1 MSLVCPGLRRLHAGS
16 LMMAL
21 VTVFAFGPGGQA
33 ASPATYWT
41 VKVTGGEVRGVV
53 KDGIASFKG
62 IPFAAPP
69 VGELRWRAPQPVVSW
84 DGVREADQFGPPP
97 MQSALLALVSGAKP
111 SEDCLYLNV
120 WTGAKD
126 AGERRP
132 VMVWIYGGAFNGG
145 WSGDAVSD
153 GTNLAKKGVVLV
165 NFNYRIGVFGFLAHP
180 ELSAESGKGSGCYGI
195 QDQIAA
201 LRWVRENIAG
211 FGGDANNVTIFGQS
225 AGGISVSILTQ
236 SPPAKG
242 LFHRAISQSGGSMAP
257 VKTAADQANVLLPSL
272 ALAEQT
278 GKAFLADLGAAD
290 IKAARALSADAVRG
304 GKVKS
309 LPWPVADGETIVD
322 ENPLDLYERGSFNDT
337 PILVG
342 TNSDDAIFG
351 SKLTPAAFEK
361 TVREGYPLAADE
373 ILAAYP
379 HATNAQATR
388 SSRDI
393 ARDILFAWPTWAWA
407 KMQSQHGKGKA
418 FLYYFDYGPKPGK
431 VGHGA
436 ELRYVFGN
444 SGGLLFG
451 MADTPENRAM
461 SDTIMSYWVNFATR
475 GHPNGPGLRPWPA
488 FDDQTM
494 STMVFAKTPQAGPTP
509 NIEKLKAFDMYY
521 ARLREHRRQ

>member
-1 MSLVCPGLRRLHAGS
+1 MKTPLSLVVGIVLTL
-16 LMMAL
+16 AL
-21 VTVFAFGPGGQA
+21 GVCRAAFSTDHWIA
-33 ASPATYWT
+33 
-41 VKVTGGEVRGVV
+41 KVTGGEVRGVV

-69 VGELRWRAPQPVVSW
+69 VGELRWKAPQPVKPW
-84 DGVREADQFGPPP
+84 DGVRDADQFGPPP
-97 MQSALLALVSGAKP
+97 MQSALVALLSGVKP

-120 WTGAKD
+120 WTAAKD

-132 VMVWIYGGAFNGG
+132 VMVWVYGGAFNGG
-145 WSGDAVSD
+145 WSGDAIYD
-153 GTNLAKKGVVLV
+153 GASFAQKGVVLV
-165 NFNYRIGVFGFLAHP
+165 TFNYRIGVFGFLAHP

-201 LRWVRENIAG
+201 LRWVKENIAQ
-211 FGGDANNVTIFGQS
+211 FGGDSNNVTIFGQS
-225 AGGISVSILTQ
+225 AGGMSVAILAQ

-257 VKTAADQANVLLPSL
+257 VKTAADQANVLVPSL

-290 IKAARALSADAVRG
+290 IKAARAMSADAVRG

-322 ENPLDLYERGSFNDT
+322 DNPLDLYERGSFNDT

-361 TVREGYPLAADE
+361 SVREGLPLAADE

-379 HATNAQATR
+379 HATNAQASG
-388 SSRDI
+388 SSRDM
-393 ARDILFAWPTWAWA
+393 ARDVLFAWPTWAWA

-431 VGHGA
+431 AGHGA
-436 ELRYVFGN
+436 EVRYVFGN
-444 SGGLLFG
+444 LGGLLFG
-451 MADTPENRAM
+451 TPATPANRAM
-461 SDTIMSYWVNFATR
+461 SDMIMSYWVNFAA
-475 GHPNGPGLRPWPA
+475 GGNPNGPGLPAWPA
-488 FDDQTM
+488 FDGQTM
-494 STMVFAKTPQAGPTP
+494 NAMVFGETPQAGPTP
-509 NIEKLKAFDMYY
+509 NLQKLQAFDTYY
-521 ARLREHRRQ
+521 LGLREQWRE

>member
-1 MSLVCPGLRRLHAGS
+1 MFVKVSVSLVVGMVL
-16 LMMAL
+16 AL
-21 VTVFAFGPGGQA
+21 GTCHA
-33 ASPATYWT
+33 ASTADHRT

-53 KDGIASFKG
+53 RNGIASFKG

-69 VGELRWRAPQPVVSW
+69 VGELRWKAPQPVKPW
-84 DGVREADQFGPPP
+84 DSVREADGFGPPP
-97 MQSALLALVSGAKP
+97 MQSALLALLSGVKP

-120 WTGAKD
+120 WTAAKD
-126 AGERRP
+126 AGKRRP

-145 WSGDAVSD
+145 WSGDAIYD
-153 GTNLAKKGVVLV
+153 GTHFAKKGVVLV
-165 NFNYRIGVFGFLAHP
+165 TFNYRIGVFGFLAHP

-211 FGGDANNVTIFGQS
+211 FAGDANNVTIFGQS

-236 SPPAKG
+236 SPPAQG

-257 VKTAADQANVLLPSL
+257 VKTSANQANVLLPSL

-278 GKAFLADLGAAD
+278 GKVFLADLGAAD
-290 IKAARALSADAVRG
+290 IKTARALSADAVQR

-309 LPWPVADGETIVD
+309 LPWPVADGETIVGD
-322 ENPLDLYERGSFNDT
+322 NPLDLYERGSFNDT

-361 TVREGYPLAADE
+361 SVREGYPLAADE

-379 HATNAQATR
+379 HAANAQATR
-388 SSRDI
+388 SSRDMV
-393 ARDILFAWPTWAWA
+393 RDVLFAWPTWAWA
-407 KMQSQHGKGKA
+407 KMQSQHGKGEA

-431 VGHGA
+431 AGHGA
-436 ELRYVFGN
+436 ELRYMFGN
-444 SGGLLFG
+444 LGGLLFR
-451 MADTPENRAM
+451 TPKTLENRAM
-461 SDTIMSYWVNFATR
+461 SNAIMSYWVNFAT
-475 GHPNGPGLRPWPA
+475 GGNPNGPGLPQWPA
-488 FDDQTM
+488 FDDRTM
-494 STMVFAKTPQAGPTP
+494 STMIFGRAPQAGPTP
-509 NIEKLKAFDMYY
+509 NLEKLRAFDTYY
-521 ARLREHRRQ
+521 ARLREPRRR